1 MVSVQI
7 FSVTKHQLIS
17 IVPDCEY
24 SSNFY
29 RAIVEMEIKHNKFA
43 EEMLIFPHEKIAI
56 ITLNNDRQ
64 VVIREN
70 TDHDKY

>member
-7 FSVTKHQLIS
+7 FSATKHQLIS
-17 IVPDCEY
+17 IVPAHEY

-56 ITLNNDRQ
+56 IKLNNDLN
-64 VVIREN
+64 VVIREKN
-70 TDHDKY
+70 DHDKH

>member
-1 MVSVQI
+1 MVLVQI
-7 FSVTKHQLIS
+7 FSIAKHQLIS
-17 IVPDCEY
+17 AVPDCEY

-29 RAIVEMEIKHNKFA
+29 RAIIEMEIKHNKFA

-56 ITLNNDRQ
+56 ITLNNDLQ

-70 TDHDKY
+70 TDHDKH

>member
-7 FSVTKHQLIS
+7 FSATKHKPIS
-17 IVPDCEY
+17 IVPAHEY

-70 TDHDKY
+70 TDHDKH

>member
-1 MVSVQI
+1 MISVQI
-7 FSVTKHQLIS
+7 FSVTKHKPIS
-17 IVPDCEY
+17 IVPAHEY

-56 ITLNNDRQ
+56 ITLNNDQQ

-70 TDHDKY
+70 TDHDKH

>member
-1 MVSVQI
+1 MISVQI

-17 IVPDCEY
+17 IVPYCEY

-43 EEMLIFPHEKIAI
+43 EEMIIFPHEKIAI
-56 ITLNNDRQ
+56 ITLNNDQQ
-64 VVIREN
+64 VVIRESA
-70 TDHDKY
+70 DHDEH